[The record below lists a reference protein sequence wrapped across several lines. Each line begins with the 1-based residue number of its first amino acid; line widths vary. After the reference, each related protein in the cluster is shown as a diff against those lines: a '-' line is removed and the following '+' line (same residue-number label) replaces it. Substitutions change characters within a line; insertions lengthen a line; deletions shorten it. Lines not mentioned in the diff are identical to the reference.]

1 MSALD
6 YTIVVPS
13 RKRAHNMPVLRSL
26 LPTALICVD
35 ERERWDYA
43 AFVPSDRLLVHPPM
57 DGLYNVINWM
67 QEVVR
72 SKILIEIDDDFQRVL
87 CTTGSRRRITEPRDI
102 LAVLENAA
110 RACQDLELTTFC
122 FSRTANSVLLR
133 SDIRPI
139 MPVQPVCNA
148 FGMMGAARHRPYG
161 REYLGRG
168 DVDWTLRTLL
178 EDRCVY
184 ADVRFYFDC
193 GRVFGGRGGN
203 VGLVTPA
210 QFKATSALL
219 KKKWGRSVSYK
230 PPAFARKRSVAA
242 ISIKVS
248 RSNPTAQK

>member
-1 MSALD
+1 MSELD

-13 RKRAHNMPVLRSL
+13 RKRAHNMPVIRSL

-35 ERERWDYA
+35 ERERYDYA
-43 AFVPSDRLLVHPPM
+43 LHVPSDRLLVHPPM

-67 QEVVR
+67 QQTVTSRV
-72 SKILIEIDDDFQRVL
+72 LIEIDDDFQRVL
-87 CTTGSRRRITEPRDI
+87 SLTGSKRRITDPTEI
-102 LAVLENAA
+102 LAILENAA
-110 RACQDLELTTFC
+110 RACQDLGLTTFC
-122 FSRTANSVLLR
+122 FSRSANSAMTHPE
-133 SDIRPI
+133 DRPI
-139 MPVQPVCNA
+139 RPVQPVCNA
-148 FGMMGAARHRPYG
+148 FGMMGAARHRPYAL
-161 REYLGRG
+161 EYLGRG

-210 QFKATSALL
+210 QFKRTSVDLARR
-219 KKKWGRSVSYK
+219 WGRYVSYK